1 MSSVAAGVRT
11 APRASA
17 CFVASRF
24 QFKATAADD
33 QVDEAEKGVLGRFEG
48 LAMTGAIEG
57 HWLFGNL
64 AIALDGLT
72 WRSDQLPVLRDHDT
86 RQIVGFTDA
95 VEVTDDGLSV
105 AGVVLDTAAGR
116 EVAALLSA
124 GYPWQMSVYV
134 PPSRVV
140 NLQDGDSMTVNGE
153 EVEGPGT
160 VFEKAE
166 VREVTFTAL
175 GADPDTHATSSSF
188 ADDGECSFEFRAKTM
203 TKKTDQPDTPAIK
216 RAALTLAEFRDAF
229 PAEFSAMTTEAAASA
244 IKAERERVSFIR
256 QHGKHVP
263 AELVDQAINEGWDG
277 AKTLGAFFAHVTE
290 RKEARLDAIRAESTA
305 AVGTTPVDEGGDGD
319 SVAEARFTEAG
330 KGAAGTAD
338 DAELAGTDQEVE
350 ERKWRAEFTANPDL
364 RFEFMTADRYV
375 GFKRHEHVAGRLSQQ
390 KR

>member
-1 MSSVAAGVRT
+1 MTSVAAGVRT

-24 QFKATAADD
+24 QFKATPADEP
-33 QVDEAEKGVLGRFEG
+33 VDEAEKGVLGRFEG

-64 AIALDGLT
+64 AIALDGLS
-72 WRSDQLPVLRDHDT
+72 WRGDRLPVLRDHDT

-95 VEVTDDGLSV
+95 LEVTDDGLTV

-134 PPSRVV
+134 PPSEVV
-140 NLQDGDSMTVNGE
+140 RLGIGELMTVNGK

-160 VFEKAE
+160 VFRKAE

-175 GADPDTHATSSSF
+175 GADPDTHATSNSF
-188 ADDGECSFEFRAKTM
+188 ADDGERSFQFQDSSMAKTEE
-203 TKKTDQPDTPAIK
+203 PGSPATK

-263 AELVDQAINEGWDG
+263 AELVDQAINEGWDN

-290 RKEARLDAIRAESTA
+290 RKEARLEAIRAESTA
-305 AVGTTPVDEGGDGD
+305 AVGTTPLDEGGDRD
-319 SVAEARFTEAG
+319 SVDEARFT
-330 KGAAGTAD
+330 AAGTGATDTID
-338 DAELAGTDQEVE
+338 DADLAGTDQEVE
-350 ERKWRAEFTANPDL
+350 ERKWRAEFTASPEL
-364 RFEFMTADRYV
+364 RFEFMSADRYV